1 LLTNLI
7 DNSSNMDI
15 WHIADE
21 EEGNLQPSPK
31 YTMSQKWI
39 MGRQNK
45 RLLVDRSW
53 SLKQQKADQ
62 AIGSRFNELKV
73 FL

>member
-1 LLTNLI
+1 MV

-62 AIGSRFNELKV
+62 AIGARFNELKV
-73 FL
+73 SL